1 MLYSNIKNKMVV
13 SISTANE
20 LGGVKGV
27 YIEKAT
33 KSPVYLGVDGESG
46 IGVLKIKDVFCYN
59 DIITVLR
66 DEAVAPLQEAEQYTL
81 IDIGAEIYD
90 VKAFRIGALSDIK
103 LTPTSPNACLISQDC
118 AVKMQKIVGL
128 QSKLILVN
136 TQRKQLQKRLS
147 APQTMVLQK
156 AEEPLAL
163 SSSQPEI
170 SASFPT
176 AYQDSNAPKER
187 VISNYNFLLGR
198 RVLRDIVGINQ
209 ELLVR
214 KDTII
219 TPRLIAQA
227 KQIGKL
233 IDLSLNSK

>member
-20 LGGVKGV
+20 LGVVKGV

-33 KSPVYLGVDGESG
+33 KSPIYLGVNGENG
-46 IGVLKIKDVFCYN
+46 INVLKIKDVFCYN

-66 DEAVAPLQEAEQYTL
+66 DEMVAPLQEAEQYIL

-118 AVKMQKIVGL
+118 AVKMLKIVGL
-128 QSKLILVN
+128 QSKLIMVN

-163 SSSQPEI
+163 SASQPENI
-170 SASFPT
+170 APPT
-176 AYQDSNAPKER
+176 AYQDSNTPKER

>member
-1 MLYSNIKNKMVV
+1 MVI
-13 SISTANE
+13 SISTARE
-20 LGGVKGV
+20 LGVVKGV

-33 KSPVYLGVDGESG
+33 KSPFYLGIEKEDTEK
-46 IGVLKIKDVFCYN
+46 VLKIKDVFCHN
-59 DIITVLR
+59 DIITVLK
-66 DEAVAPLQEAEQYTL
+66 DDMVESLEEAQRFAFV
-81 IDIGAEIYD
+81 DIGAEIYD
-90 VKAFRIGALSDIK
+90 VKAFRIGVLTDIK
-103 LTPTSPNACLISQDC
+103 LTPTSPNACLISKEY
-118 AVKMQKIVGL
+118 AVKMHKIVGL
-128 QSKLILVN
+128 QSRIIIVN
-136 TQRKQLQKRLS
+136 TQRKQLKKRLPS
-147 APQTMVLQK
+147 PQTMVLPK
-156 AEEPLAL
+156 AEEQLAL
-163 SSSQPEI
+163 AASQSSVTPNEPIVHQAFS
-170 SASFPT
+170 S
-176 AYQDSNAPKER
+176 PKEK

>member
-20 LGGVKGV
+20 LGVVKGV

-33 KSPVYLGVDGESG
+33 KAPFYLGIEKEDTEK
-46 IGVLKIKDVFCYN
+46 VLKIKDVFCHN
-59 DIITVLR
+59 DIITILK
-66 DEAVAPLQEAEQYTL
+66 DDMVAPIEGEQQYVFV
-81 IDIGAEIYD
+81 DIGAEIYD
-90 VKAFRIGALSDIK
+90 VKAFHIGALTDIK
-103 LTPTSPNACLISQDC
+103 LTPTSPNACLISKEY
-118 AVKMQKIVGL
+118 AVRMQKIVGL
-128 QSKLILVN
+128 QSRIIIVN
-136 TQRKQLQKRLS
+136 TQRKQLQKRLP
-147 APQTMVLQK
+147 APQTMVLPR

-163 SSSQPEI
+163 SPSQPDTLAQPAVHQ
-170 SASFPT
+170 ASF
-176 AYQDSNAPKER
+176 APKEK

-198 RVLRDIVGINQ
+198 RVLRDIIGINQ
-209 ELLVR
+209 ELLVK

-219 TPRLIAQA
+219 TPRHIAQA